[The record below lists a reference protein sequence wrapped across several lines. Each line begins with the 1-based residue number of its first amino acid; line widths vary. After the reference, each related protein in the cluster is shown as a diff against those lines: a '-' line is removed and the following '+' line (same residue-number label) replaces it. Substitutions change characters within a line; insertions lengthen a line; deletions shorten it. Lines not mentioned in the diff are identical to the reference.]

1 MSGGLKIT
9 LRAGERIFVNGAVL
23 KMDRKVGVEL
33 MNDVTFLLEQHFIK
47 PEETTT
53 PLRQLY
59 FMVQTMLI
67 DPALYLKA
75 KTLAVESL
83 QSLLATV
90 KDTEIRAGL
99 AVANGFLES
108 ERPFDVLKT
117 VRVLLPREAAILDA
131 GKLNLTPAKEVA

>member
-67 DPALYLKA
+67 DPSLYMKA
-75 KTLAVESL
+75 KSLAVESL
-83 QSLLATV
+83 HSLLAAV
-90 KDTEIRAGL
+90 KDAEIRAGL
-99 AVANGFLES
+99 TVVNEFLDS
-108 ERPFDVLKT
+108 ERPFDALKT
-117 VRVLLPREAAILDA
+117 VRQLLPREATILDP
-131 GKLNLTPAKEVA
+131 GKLNLAPAKEVA